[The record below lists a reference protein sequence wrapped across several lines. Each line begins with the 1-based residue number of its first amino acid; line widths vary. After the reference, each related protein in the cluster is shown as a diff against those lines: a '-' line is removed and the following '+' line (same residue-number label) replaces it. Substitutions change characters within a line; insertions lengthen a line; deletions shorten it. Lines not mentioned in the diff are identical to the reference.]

1 MTEYLY
7 DVPGAL
13 ERKKAGFVSAALKA
27 LEPTV
32 AALPGVRSSEAITAL
47 LALAQPKENGE
58 AAPKEVSQKARPRAY
73 RCQNTCKSL
82 PGREEMIGVSDRIEQ
97 HL

>member
-1 MTEYLY
+1 MCDL
-7 DVPGAL
+7 PGAL

-32 AALPGVRSSEAITAL
+32 AALPSVRSSEAMKAM

-58 AAPKEVSQKARPRAY
+58 AASKEVRQNAQPPADRCQHACIMSRRPRE
-73 RCQNTCKSL
+73 T
-82 PGREEMIGVSDRIEQ
+82 DW
-97 HL
+97 HLRSC